1 MLKKLVLGTLIFGLM
16 SGVACAED
24 YVTRYEFNQIANDV
38 YDLHNDQL
46 MLHLQQQKEIE
57 QIKKGMQDISNLQ
70 YDDSEIVK
78 QIDTIKESQDK
89 LQGEV
94 KNNTTLLNS
103 VQGQLQDLTNDY
115 NNFKSETRSGIAS
128 AVAIAGLEKP
138 VYDSDHKLSVMI
150 GTGTYKGTTKVAY
163 GIAYQPNYD
172 WVFSVKGSDDTVAT
186 SVGFNL

>member
-1 MLKKLVLGTLIFGLM
+1 MLKKLVLGTLVFGLM

-24 YVTRYEFNQIANDV
+24 YVTRYEFNKITNDV
-38 YDLHNDQL
+38 YDLHNDQV

-70 YDDSEIVK
+70 YDDTEIVK